1 MSRKELSQAGELQ
14 PSRTQRLTWDGA
26 AIGVSLVST
35 ALVAQAG
42 QAYAIATTE
51 RAVAGAT

>member
-14 PSRTQRLTWDGA
+14 PRGTQRLTWNGA